1 MSRSAKV
8 IITIL
13 VVVVLLVV
21 VFAGTNFMSWLIYRF
36 MPAEVRP
43 AKIEFPT
50 AKYTDEQFEA
60 LVDSI
65 LVDHLGLSPD
75 DPALATASI
84 ESRLPFKHIERFRK
98 AGIRRYE
105 GPKTCLRC
113 HKTIRVKGNDGKYH
127 EEDLMDNLTHSAHYL
142 FWTKRHPN
150 VWGFNGKLADNFP
163 MGKIDRPC
171 PKPGSFAMTAWA
183 ALVVTERGDT
193 LSEGC
198 GQCHIGGQYAVPL
211 GEMMPGYKVTK
222 AEKDAIDCLICHST
236 DYDLNKRIVVRDPN
250 GRYRW
255 AQDRSLRAA
264 LTVTKPRNQSCL
276 RCHQHNFGGDVYVD
290 EKDPSFMPNIV
301 QRGEGHP
308 RVLHPGSKRGTPF
321 SPSWDV
327 HAAAGVQCID
337 CHETQGH
344 RIAKGQHTTTMM
356 SNDLPD
362 VDVNCTKCH
371 TEMPHHENPAIDDY
385 LNMHLDKLACNVC
398 HIPSLQEDNATMR
411 DFAHPVFEEEAGI
424 WVYHDIAKETQ
435 PGKGII
441 YQWWN
446 GDCTFLGNPIGDNP
460 NGANLYRFYNPTHV
474 WPEYKDFD
482 YAGWYEKVM
491 RPIAKK
497 KPSKIYAMKLF
508 NGRQHVDLGN
518 MGPFGGMFVP
528 YNLPTYYVT
537 GDPDSAAKVEMAHP
551 MMKMMYGWMFK
562 VYMMDK
568 FMSFMDVDKWNTSVY
583 NDVLHLKNVEPRW
596 IPQDAMLEISH
607 AIRRKGALTCDNCH
621 SPNGVMD
628 FKALGYTPEEVES
641 LKEPR
646 EL

>member
-1 MSRSAKV
+1 
-8 IITIL
+8 
-13 VVVVLLVV
+13 
-21 VFAGTNFMSWLIYRF
+21 
-36 MPAEVRP
+36 
-43 AKIEFPT
+43 
-50 AKYTDEQFEA
+50 
-60 LVDSI
+60 
-65 LVDHLGLSPD
+65 
-75 DPALATASI
+75 
-84 ESRLPFKHIERFRK
+84 
-98 AGIRRYE
+98 
-105 GPKTCLRC
+105 
-113 HKTIRVKGNDGKYH
+113 
-127 EEDLMDNLTHSAHYL
+127 
-142 FWTKRHPN
+142 
-150 VWGFNGKLADNFP
+150 
-163 MGKIDRPC
+163 
-171 PKPGSFAMTAWA
+171 
-183 ALVVTERGDT
+183 
-193 LSEGC
+193 
-198 GQCHIGGQYAVPL
+198 
-211 GEMMPGYKVTK
+211 
-222 AEKDAIDCLICHST
+222 
-236 DYDLNKRIVVRDPN
+236 
-250 GRYRW
+250 
-255 AQDRSLRAA
+255 
-264 LTVTKPRNQSCL
+264 
-276 RCHQHNFGGDVYVD
+276 
-290 EKDPSFMPNIV
+290 
-301 QRGEGHP
+301 
-308 RVLHPGSKRGTPF
+308 
-321 SPSWDV
+321 
-327 HAAAGVQCID
+327 
-337 CHETQGH
+337 
-344 RIAKGQHTTTMM
+344 
-356 SNDLPD
+356 
-362 VDVNCTKCH
+362 
-371 TEMPHHENPAIDDY
+371 
-385 LNMHLDKLACNVC
+385 MHLDKLACNVC